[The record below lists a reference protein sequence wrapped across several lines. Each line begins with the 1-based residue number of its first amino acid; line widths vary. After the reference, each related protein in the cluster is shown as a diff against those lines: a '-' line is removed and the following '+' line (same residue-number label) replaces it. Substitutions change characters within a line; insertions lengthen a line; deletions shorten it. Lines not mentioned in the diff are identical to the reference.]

1 MRSGLC
7 PFCEDKAIACSGD
20 ILSERTAIGPGLTR
34 SSGERGSSIEA
45 TDMALPDWSN
55 PSGKSATS
63 GPGVRGQPS
72 EAPLIE
78 YDEWL
83 RDMLRGNSAKGTG
96 GSAGRTRGSTDSPA
110 GTSSESGGPALGSS

>member
-7 PFCEDKAIACSGD
+7 PFCEDMASACSGD
-20 ILSERTAIGPGLTR
+20 ILSERTAIGPDLTR

-55 PSGKSATS
+55 PIGKSATS

-78 YDEWL
+78 YDE
-83 RDMLRGNSAKGTG
+83 
-96 GSAGRTRGSTDSPA
+96 
-110 GTSSESGGPALGSS
+110 